1 MPAML
6 RLNTLSRALPAI
18 ALAVLATFAAGA
30 RAQDAQ
36 EWVLDPEHSHVAF
49 ISTKNGNVAEVHHFS
64 GLSGGID
71 AEGVAT
77 VEVALDSVETA
88 IPIRNERLREMLFE
102 TAKFPQAVISTSVS
116 ADVLASASATGSVAK
131 QRVTVALHGA
141 ETGYDVELALS
152 EAAGGALNVS
162 TREPLVIDAA
172 TFGLG
177 GGVEALRE
185 IAGLNMISTAVP
197 VTAHLVFVPAE

>member
-141 ETGYDVELALS
+141 ETGYDAELVLS
-152 EAAGGALNVS
+152 EAAGGALSVS

>member
-1 MPAML
+1 ML
-6 RLNTLSRALPAI
+6 RLNALSRALPAI
-18 ALAVLATFAAGA
+18 ALAMVATLAAGA
-30 RAQDAQ
+30 HAQ

-64 GLSGGID
+64 GLSGAID

-77 VEVALDSVETA
+77 VEIALDSVETA

-102 TAKFPQAVISTSVS
+102 TAKFPQAVISTRVS

-141 ETGYDVELALS
+141 ETGYDAELVLS
-152 EAAGGALNVS
+152 EAAGGALSVS

-172 TFGLG
+172 TFDLG